1 MKLEEFQRLGQTVKT
16 FTSKLHENPG
26 KFVAIVTQMYWDMK
40 SERDTL
46 IDDLKVLRAKNE
58 KLKNRAENAME
69 LAERS
74 NCGVLKLERENE
86 KLHKLKDV
94 AEKAL
99 KGANYIIKN
108 QKATIKR
115 LEQENAQ
122 LKQKNERLQKAHSDG
137 WKEKD
142 KVIKKLN
149 YLYTTLTD
157 HIRLK
162 ASANPGEHRY
172 IALVNFIDRLEKG
185 EK

>member
-1 MKLEEFQRLGQTVKT
+1 MIVSRKRYNNLIAKIDDDIDWQQRKIVYLENKY
-16 FTSKLHENPG
+16 N
-26 KFVAIVTQMYWDMK
+26 DMK
-40 SERDTL
+40 TERDTL
-46 IDDLKVLRAKNE
+46 IDDLKVLREKNE
-58 KLKNRAENAME
+58 KLR
-69 LAERS
+69 
-74 NCGVLKLERENE
+74 
-86 KLHKLKDV
+86 KLKDIK
-94 AEKAL
+94 EKAL
-99 KGANYIIKN
+99 KGATYIIEN

-122 LKQKNERLQKAHSDG
+122 LKEKNERLQKAHSDG

-142 KVIKKLN
+142 KVIKKLH

-162 ASANPGEHRY
+162 ASANPGVDRY